1 MIGFLKR
8 FLSAILNG
16 LRGRAGRILLKLAG
30 IFFVIGATGFAI
42 AYFTTDIPDPNE
54 YVNSQA
60 TIIQYADGDEIGRI
74 GAQNR
79 TSLPLARIPLDLRHA
94 VLAAEDKN
102 FYSQGAFNPIA
113 ILRGAINTA
122 LGRGLQGGSTITQQY
137 AKTAFLTADRT
148 IQRKIIE
155 LIIAI
160 KLENQ
165 LSKDQILENY
175 LNTIYF
181 GRAAYG
187 VETASQVYFGRSVDQ
202 LTIPQAAVLAS
213 ILRSPG
219 YYDPDYR
226 EGNKER
232 LEARY
237 KYVLNNMV
245 SEGWLEEADAER
257 FKEKLPGIR
266 PRLSTGQLAGNKG
279 HLIEAV
285 RKELNTIGF
294 PDEQLLIGGLIVR
307 TTLEKNAQLAAEAA
321 VFNQAPKKAPDN
333 LHIGLVSIRPGTGEI
348 VAMYGGKDYLQRQL
362 NDATQGITQA
372 GSTFKPF
379 ALIAAL
385 EQGISLSSLWNGNG
399 PLIFD
404 DFNGRPYEVSNYGNK
419 SFGDVSLLRAS
430 ASSINTVYVP
440 LGIKVGVDKV
450 IEAARRAGIPDS
462 VAMVASP
469 SVVLGVPSPRVIDV
483 ANAYATF
490 AANGVRSKPFL
501 VKEVLG
507 PNKGILY
514 QSRIETEQ
522 VFDESVMADLN
533 YALGEV
539 VRAGTASSA
548 LRGFGRP
555 AAGKTGTSQSN
566 ASAWFSGYTPQLA
579 TSIAFYRDDA
589 TQSLNGIGGL
599 TSVTGGS
606 FPARIWNAYM
616 KVALKGQP
624 KLDFLPP
631 ANIGGA
637 EAFPIPNPV
646 PTIAPVDAANWCST
660 ADLEGVNKDLKEFCT
675 KALKKYLVPTPSNG

>member
-1 MIGFLKR
+1 MEWLRKRGAR
-8 FLSAILNG
+8 FLI
-16 LRGRAGRILLKLAG
+16 RIG
-30 IFFVIGATGFAI
+30 GFFFLIGATAFAI
-42 AYFTTDIPDPNE
+42 AYFTTDVPDPNE

-60 TIIQYADGDEIGRI
+60 TVIQYANGDEVGRI

-79 TSLPLARIPLDLRHA
+79 TIIPLARIPLDLRHA
-94 VLAAEDKN
+94 VLAAEDKS

-137 AKTAFLTADRT
+137 AKTAFLTPDRT

-165 LSKDQILENY
+165 LSKDQIFENY

-181 GRAAYG
+181 GRGAYG
-187 VETASQVYFGRSVDQ
+187 VETGAQVYFGRSADQ
-202 LTIPQAAVLAS
+202 LSVPQAAVLAS

-226 EGNKER
+226 EGNKAR

-237 KYVLNNMV
+237 KYVINNMLG
-245 SEGWLEEADAER
+245 EGWIEKAQAER
-257 FKEKLPGIR
+257 YLKKVPTIR

-285 RKELNTIGF
+285 RKELNSLGF
-294 PDEQLLIGGLIVR
+294 PDEQLMIGGLIVR
-307 TTLEKNAQLAAEAA
+307 TTLEKDAQVAAEAA
-321 VFNQAPKKAPDN
+321 VFSQAPKKAPDN

-348 VAMYGGKDYLQRQL
+348 VAMYGGKDYLKRQL

-385 EQGISLSSLWNGNG
+385 EQGISLSSVWNGDG
-399 PLIFD
+399 PKIFD
-404 DFNGRPYEVSNYGNK
+404 DGIGRPYEVSNYGNK
-419 SFGDVSLLRAS
+419 SFGDLTLLKAT
-430 ASSINTVYVP
+430 ASSINTIYVP
-440 LGIKVGVDKV
+440 LGIKVGADKV
-450 IEAARRAGIPDS
+450 IDAARRAGIPET
-462 VAMVASP
+462 VAMVPSP
-469 SVVLGVPSPRVIDV
+469 SVVLGVASPRVIDV
-483 ANAYATF
+483 ANSFATF
-490 AANGVRSKPFL
+490 AANGVRAKPFM

-507 PNKGILY
+507 ANKGVLY
-514 QSRIETEQ
+514 QARVETEQ
-522 VFDESVMADLN
+522 VFDEAVMADLN

-539 VRAGTASSA
+539 VRAGTASAA
-548 LRGFGRP
+548 LRDFGRP

-599 TSVTGGS
+599 NSVTGGS

-616 KVALKGQP
+616 KGALKGQP
-624 KLDFLPP
+624 ELDFAPP
-631 ANIGGA
+631 SAIGGTTSA
-637 EAFPIPNPV
+637 PIPDPV
-646 PTIAPVDAANWCST
+646 PTISPATAATWCQT
-660 ADLEGVNKDLKEFCT
+660 ANLEGTNKDLKDFCE
-675 KALKKYLVPTPSNG
+675 KALKKYLSR

>member
-1 MIGFLKR
+1 MKWLI
-8 FLSAILNG
+8 
-16 LRGRAGRILLKLAG
+16 RIVA
-30 IFFVIGATGFAI
+30 FFAI
-42 AYFTTDIPDPNE
+42 SGVALFTFAYFNTDIPDPNE

-60 TIIQYADGDEIGRI
+60 TIIQYSSGDEIGRI

-79 TSLPLARIPLDLRHA
+79 TIIPLAKIPLDLRHA
-94 VLAAEDKN
+94 VLAAEDKS

-122 LGRGLQGGSTITQQY
+122 IGRGLQGGSTITQQY

-148 IQRKIIE
+148 IQRKIRE

-165 LSKDQILENY
+165 LSKDEIFENY
-175 LNTIYF
+175 LNSIYF
-181 GRAAYG
+181 GRGAYG
-187 VETASQVYFGRSVDQ
+187 VETGSQVYFGKSVDQ

-219 YYDPDYR
+219 YYDPDFR
-226 EGNKER
+226 EGNRER

-237 KYVLNNMV
+237 KYTLANMV
-245 SEGWLEEADAER
+245 EEGWLSKEDEAK
-257 FKEKLPGIR
+257 FIEKLPEIR
-266 PRLSTGQLAGNKG
+266 PRISTGQLAGNKG
-279 HLIEAV
+279 HIIEAV
-285 RKELNTIGF
+285 RKELNNLGF
-294 PDEQLLIGGLIVR
+294 PDEELMVGGLVVR
-307 TTLEKNAQLAAEAA
+307 TTLEKEAQTAAEAA
-321 VFNQAPKKAPDN
+321 VFRQAPKDAPAD

-348 VAMYGGKDYLQRQL
+348 VAMFGGKDYLERQL
-362 NDATQGITQA
+362 NDATQAITQA

-385 EQGISLSSLWNGNG
+385 EQGISLQTVWNGDG
-399 PLIFD
+399 PKIFD
-404 DFNGRPYEVSNYGNK
+404 DFIGRPYEVSNYGNK
-419 SFGDVSLLRAS
+419 SFGDVTLLAAS

-450 IEAARRAGIPDS
+450 IDAARRAGIPDS
-462 VAMVASP
+462 VVMFPSP
-469 SVVLGVPSPRVIDV
+469 SVVLGVSSPRVIDV
-483 ANAYATF
+483 ANSFATF
-490 AANGVRSKPFL
+490 AANGVRAKPIL
-501 VKEVLG
+501 IKEVLG
-507 PNKGILY
+507 SNKGLLY

-522 VFDESVMADLN
+522 VFDEAVMADLN

-555 AAGKTGTSQSN
+555 AAGKTGTSQQN
-566 ASAWFSGYTPQLA
+566 ASAWFTGYTPQLA
-579 TSIAFYRDDA
+579 TSIAFFRDDA

-616 KVALKGQP
+616 KVALRGEP
-624 KLDFLPP
+624 KLDFAAPS
-631 ANIGGA
+631 NIGGT
-637 EAFPIPNPV
+637 EQLPIPNPI
-646 PTIAPVDAANWCST
+646 PTIAPLDAAKWCLT
-660 ADLEGVNKDLKEFCT
+660 ADLEGAMKDLKEFCK
-675 KALKKYLVPTPSNG
+675 KALKKYPEAALP

>member
-1 MIGFLKR
+1 M
-8 FLSAILNG
+8 NW
-16 LRGRAGRILLKLAG
+16 LRGRAAKILVKLAALFAILG
-30 IFFVIGATGFAI
+30 GTAFAI
-42 AYFTTDIPDPNE
+42 AYFTTDIPDPND

-60 TIIQYADGDEIGRI
+60 TIIQYSNGDEIGRI

-79 TSLPLARIPLDLRHA
+79 TIIPLAKIPLELRQA

-148 IQRKIIE
+148 VQRKIRE

-165 LSKDQILENY
+165 LTKDEIFEDY

-181 GRAAYG
+181 GRGAYG
-187 VETASQVYFGRSVDQ
+187 VETGAKVYFGKSVDQ
-202 LTIPQAAVLAS
+202 LNVAQAAVLAS

-219 YYDPDYR
+219 FYDPDFR

-232 LEARY
+232 LENRY
-237 KYVLNNMV
+237 KYTLNNMV
-245 SEGWLEEADAER
+245 DEGWLEEKEADR
-257 FKEKLPGIR
+257 LMEKVPAIR

-279 HLIEAV
+279 HLVEAV
-285 RKELNTIGF
+285 RKELNNLGF
-294 PDEQLLIGGLIVR
+294 PDEQLMIGGLVVR
-307 TTLEKNAQLAAEAA
+307 TTLEKDAQVAAEAA
-321 VFNQAPKKAPDN
+321 VFQQAPKDAPAD

-348 VAMYGGKDYLQRQL
+348 VAMYGGRDYLERQL
-362 NDATQGITQA
+362 NDATQAITQA

-385 EQGISLSSLWNGNG
+385 EQGISLQTVWNGKS

-404 DFNGRPYEVSNYGNK
+404 DFICRPYEVSNYGNK
-419 SFGDVSLLRAS
+419 SFGDVSLLDAS
-430 ASSINTVYVP
+430 ADSVNTVYVP
-440 LGIKVGVDKV
+440 LGIKAGVERV
-450 IEAARRAGIPDS
+450 IEAARKAGIPES
-462 VAMVASP
+462 VVMFPSP
-469 SVVLGVPSPRVIDV
+469 SVVLGVSSPRVIDV
-483 ANAYATF
+483 ANSFATF
-490 AANGVRSKPFL
+490 AANGVRAKPIL
-501 VKEVLG
+501 IKEVLG
-507 PNKGILY
+507 PNKGVLY
-514 QSRIETEQ
+514 QSRVETEQ
-522 VFDESVMADLN
+522 VFDEAVMADLN

-539 VRAGTASSA
+539 VRSGTAASA
-548 LRGFGRP
+548 LRNFGRP
-555 AAGKTGTSQSN
+555 AAGKTGTSQQN
-566 ASAWFSGYTPQLA
+566 ASAWFTGYTPQLA
-579 TSIAFYRDDA
+579 TSIAFFRDDA

-624 KLDFLPP
+624 KLDFP
-631 ANIGGA
+631 APSNIGGT
-637 EAFPIPNPV
+637 ERVPIPDPI
-646 PTIAPVDAANWCST
+646 PTIAPIDAAKWCST
-660 ADLEGVNKDLKEFCT
+660 ADLEGAMKDLKEFCE
-675 KALKKYLVPTPSNG
+675 KALKKYVFATPDPTPAP

>member
-1 MIGFLKR
+1 MERLKEW
-8 FLSAILNG
+8 LKT
-16 LRGRAGRILLKLAG
+16 RGARVLLKLAG
-30 IFFVIGATGFAI
+30 IFFVIGSTVFAI

-60 TIIQYADGDEIGRI
+60 TIIQYANGDEVGRI

-79 TSLPLARIPLDLRHA
+79 TSLPLARIPVDLRHA
-94 VLAAEDKN
+94 VLAAEDKS

-165 LSKDQILENY
+165 LTKDQILENY

-181 GRAAYG
+181 GRGAYG
-187 VETASQVYFGRSVDQ
+187 VETASQVYFGRGVDK
-202 LTIPQAAVLAS
+202 LSIPQAAVLAS

-219 YYDPDYR
+219 YYDPEFR
-226 EGNKER
+226 EGNQQR

-257 FKEKLPGIR
+257 FKDKLPTIR

-285 RKELNTIGF
+285 RKELNALGF
-294 PDEQLLIGGLIVR
+294 TEDQLMVGGLIVR
-307 TTLEKNAQLAAEAA
+307 TTLEKDAQLAAEAA

-348 VAMYGGKDYLQRQL
+348 VAMYGGKDYLARQL

-385 EQGISLSSLWNGNG
+385 EQGISLSSVWNGNG

-419 SFGDVSLLRAS
+419 SFGDVSLLQAS

-450 IEAARRAGIPDS
+450 IEVARRAGIPDS

-483 ANAYATF
+483 ANSYATF
-490 AANGVRSKPFL
+490 AANGVRAKPFM

-507 PNKGILY
+507 SNKGILY
-514 QSRIETEQ
+514 QARVETEQ

-624 KLDFLPP
+624 KLNFAQPTF
-631 ANIGGA
+631 IGGT
-637 EAFPIPNPV
+637 EPFPIPNPV
-646 PTIAPVDAANWCST
+646 PTIAPRDAAAWCAT

-675 KALKKYLVPTPSNG
+675 KSLRKYVTP

>member
-1 MIGFLKR
+1 MDW
-8 FLSAILNG
+8 
-16 LRGRAGRILLKLAG
+16 LRGRGSRFFIRIG
-30 IFFVIGATGFAI
+30 GFFFLIGATAFAI
-42 AYFTTDIPDPNE
+42 AYFTTDVPDPNE

-60 TIIQYADGDEIGRI
+60 TVIQYANGDEVGRI

-79 TSLPLARIPLDLRHA
+79 TIIPLARIPLDLRHA
-94 VLAAEDKN
+94 VLAAEDKG
-102 FYSQGAFNPIA
+102 FYSQGAFNPLA
-113 ILRGAINTA
+113 IIRGAINTA

-137 AKTAFLTADRT
+137 AKTAFLTPDRT

-165 LSKDQILENY
+165 LSKDQIFENY

-181 GRAAYG
+181 GRGAYG
-187 VETASQVYFGRSVDQ
+187 VETGAQVYFGRSADQ

-226 EGNKER
+226 EGNKAR

-237 KYVLNNMV
+237 KYVINNMLG
-245 SEGWLEEADAER
+245 EGWIEKAQAE
-257 FKEKLPGIR
+257 KYLKKLPTIR

-285 RKELNTIGF
+285 RKELNSLGF
-294 PDEQLLIGGLIVR
+294 ADEQLMIGGLVVR
-307 TTLEKNAQLAAEAA
+307 TTLEKDAQVAAEAA

-385 EQGISLSSLWNGNG
+385 EQGISLASVWNGDG
-399 PLIFD
+399 PKIFD
-404 DFNGRPYEVSNYGNK
+404 DGIGRPYEVSNYGDK
-419 SFGDVSLLRAS
+419 SFGDLTLLKAT
-430 ASSINTVYVP
+430 ASSINTIYVP
-440 LGIKVGVDKV
+440 LGIKVGADKV
-450 IEAARRAGIPDS
+450 IDAARRAGIPDT
-462 VAMVASP
+462 VAMVPSP
-469 SVVLGVPSPRVIDV
+469 SVVLGVASPRVIDV
-483 ANAYATF
+483 ANSFATF
-490 AANGVRSKPFL
+490 AANGVRAKPFM

-507 PNKGILY
+507 PNKGVLY
-514 QSRIETEQ
+514 QARVETEQ
-522 VFDESVMADLN
+522 VFDENVMADLN

-548 LRGFGRP
+548 LRDFGRP

-599 TSVTGGS
+599 NSVTGGS

-616 KVALKGQP
+616 KAALKGQP
-624 KLDFLPP
+624 ELDFAPP
-631 ANIGGA
+631 SHIGGTDP
-637 EAFPIPNPV
+637 FKIPDPV
-646 PTIAPVDAANWCST
+646 PTISPSAAATWCQS
-660 ADLEGVNKDLKEFCT
+660 ADLEGTNKDLRDFCE
-675 KALKKYLVPTPSNG
+675 KALKKYLSR

>member
-1 MIGFLKR
+1 MEWLKKSWVKLGIRISGFL
-8 FLSAILNG
+8 FL
-16 LRGRAGRILLKLAG
+16 
-30 IFFVIGATGFAI
+30 IGATAFTI

-54 YVNSQA
+54 YVNSQS
-60 TIIQYADGDEIGRI
+60 TIIQFSDGDEVGRI

-79 TSLPLARIPLDLRHA
+79 TIIPLAGVPQDLRRA

-102 FYSQGAFNPIA
+102 FYSQGAFNPLA

-137 AKTAFLTADRT
+137 AKTAFLTPDRT

-155 LIIAI
+155 LIVAI

-165 LSKDQILENY
+165 LSKDQIFENY

-181 GRAAYG
+181 GRGAYG
-187 VETASQVYFGRSVDQ
+187 VETGAKVYFGKSANQ
-202 LTIPQAAVLAS
+202 LTIPQAAVLAA

-219 YYDPDYR
+219 YYDPEYR

-245 SEGWLEEADAER
+245 GEDWLEREVADKYLKKVPE
-257 FKEKLPGIR
+257 IR

-285 RKELNTIGF
+285 KKELNSLGF
-294 PDEQLLIGGLIVR
+294 TEEQLMIGGLIVR
-307 TTLEKNAQLAAEAA
+307 TTLEKGPQTAAETA
-321 VFNQAPKKAPDN
+321 VFKQSPENAPDD

-348 VAMYGGKDYLQRQL
+348 VAMFGGKDYLERQL

-385 EQGISLSSLWNGNG
+385 EQGISLASLWNGDG
-399 PLIFD
+399 PKIFD
-404 DFNGRPYEVSNYGNK
+404 DFLGRPYEVSNYGNK
-419 SFGDVSLLRAS
+419 SFGDVSLLNAN
-430 ASSINTVYVP
+430 AVSINTIYVP

-450 IEAARRAGIPDS
+450 IDAARRAGIPES
-462 VAMVASP
+462 VAMVPSP
-469 SVVLGVPSPRVIDV
+469 SVVLGVASPRVIDV
-483 ANAYATF
+483 ANSFATF
-490 AANGVRSKPFL
+490 AANGIKSKPFL

-514 QSRIETEQ
+514 QARIEIEQ
-522 VFDESVMADLN
+522 VFEESVMADLN

-566 ASAWFSGYTPQLA
+566 ASAWFTGYTPQLA
-579 TSIAFYRDDA
+579 TSIAFFRDDA
-589 TQSLNGIGGL
+589 TESLNGIGGL
-599 TSVTGGS
+599 NSVTGGS

-616 KVALKGQP
+616 KAALKGQP
-624 KLDFLPP
+624 KLDFQAPTF
-631 ANIGGA
+631 IGGV
-637 EAFPIPNPV
+637 ESFPIPDPV
-646 PTIAPVDAANWCST
+646 ATIAPSDAAAWCST
-660 ADLEGVNKDLKEFCT
+660 ADLEGTMKDLREFCE
-675 KALKKYLVPTPSNG
+675 KALKKYLITTPKDNP

>member
-1 MIGFLKR
+1 MEWLKKSWVNLGIRISGFL
-8 FLSAILNG
+8 FL
-16 LRGRAGRILLKLAG
+16 
-30 IFFVIGATGFAI
+30 IGATAFTI

-60 TIIQYADGDEIGRI
+60 TIIQFSDGDEVGRI

-79 TSLPLARIPLDLRHA
+79 TIIPLAGVPQDLRRA
-94 VLAAEDKN
+94 VLAAEDKG
-102 FYSQGAFNPIA
+102 FYSQGAFNPLA

-137 AKTAFLTADRT
+137 AKTAFLTPDRT

-155 LIIAI
+155 LIVAI

-165 LSKDQILENY
+165 LSKDQIFENY

-181 GRAAYG
+181 GRGAYG
-187 VETASQVYFGRSVDQ
+187 VETGAKVYFGKSANQ
-202 LTIPQAAVLAS
+202 LTIPQAAVLAA

-219 YYDPDYR
+219 YYDPEYR

-237 KYVLNNMV
+237 KYVINNMA
-245 SEGWLEEADAER
+245 SEGWLERELADKYLKKVPE
-257 FKEKLPGIR
+257 IR

-285 RKELNTIGF
+285 KKELNSLGF
-294 PDEQLLIGGLIVR
+294 TEEELMVGGLIVR
-307 TTLEKNAQLAAEAA
+307 TTLEKDPQTAAETA
-321 VFNQAPKKAPDN
+321 VFKQSPANAPDD
-333 LHIGLVSIRPGTGEI
+333 LRIGLVSIRPGTGEI
-348 VAMYGGKDYLQRQL
+348 VAMYGGKDYLERQL

-379 ALIAAL
+379 ALVAAL
-385 EQGISLSSLWNGNG
+385 EQGISLASIWNGDG
-399 PLIFD
+399 PKIFD
-404 DFNGRPYEVSNYGNK
+404 DFLGRPYEVSNYGNK
-419 SFGDVSLLRAS
+419 SFGDVSLLNAS
-430 ASSINTVYVP
+430 AVSINTIYVP
-440 LGIKVGVDKV
+440 LGIKIGVDKV
-450 IEAARRAGIPDS
+450 IDAARRAGIPEN
-462 VAMVASP
+462 VAMVPSP
-469 SVVLGVPSPRVIDV
+469 SVVLGVASPRVIDV
-483 ANAYATF
+483 ANSFATF
-490 AANGVRSKPFL
+490 AANGIKAKPFL

-514 QSRIETEQ
+514 QARIETEQ

-566 ASAWFSGYTPQLA
+566 ASAWFTGYTPQLA
-579 TSIAFYRDDA
+579 TSVAFFRDDA
-589 TQSLNGIGGL
+589 TESLNGIGGL
-599 TSVTGGS
+599 NSVTGGS

-616 KVALKGQP
+616 KAALKGQP
-624 KLDFLPP
+624 KLDFP
-631 ANIGGA
+631 APTFIGGV
-637 EAFPIPNPV
+637 EPFPIPDPV
-646 PTIAPVDAANWCST
+646 ATIAPSDAAAWCST
-660 ADLEGVNKDLKEFCT
+660 ADLEGAMKDLKEFCT
-675 KALKKYLVPTPSNG
+675 KALKKYLIVTPKD

>member
-1 MIGFLKR
+1 MNWLRKRGAR
-8 FLSAILNG
+8 FLIRVG
-16 LRGRAGRILLKLAG
+16 G
-30 IFFVIGATGFAI
+30 FFFLIGATAFAI
-42 AYFTTDIPDPNE
+42 AYFTTGVPDPNE

-60 TIIQYADGDEIGRI
+60 TVIQYANGDEVGRI

-79 TSLPLARIPLDLRHA
+79 TIIPLARIPLDLRHA
-94 VLAAEDKN
+94 VLAAEDKS

-137 AKTAFLTADRT
+137 AKTAFLTPDRT

-165 LSKDQILENY
+165 LSKDQIFENY

-181 GRAAYG
+181 GRGAYG
-187 VETASQVYFGRSVDQ
+187 VETGAQVYFGRGADQ
-202 LTIPQAAVLAS
+202 LTVPQAAVLAA

-232 LEARY
+232 LDARY
-237 KYVLNNMV
+237 KYVINNMLD
-245 SEGWLEEADAER
+245 EGWVTKEEAER
-257 FKEKLPGIR
+257 YLKKIPAIR

-285 RKELNTIGF
+285 RKELNALGF
-294 PDEQLLIGGLIVR
+294 PDEQLMIGGLIVR
-307 TTLEKNAQLAAEAA
+307 TTLEKDAQVAAEAA

-385 EQGISLSSLWNGNG
+385 EQGISLATIWNGDG
-399 PLIFD
+399 PKIYD
-404 DFNGRPYEVSNYGNK
+404 DGIGRPYEVSNYGDK
-419 SFGDVSLLRAS
+419 SFGEVSLLKAS
-430 ASSINTVYVP
+430 ALSVNTIYVP
-440 LGIKVGVDKV
+440 LGMKVGPDKV
-450 IEAARRAGIPDS
+450 IEAARRAGIPES
-462 VAMVASP
+462 VAMVPSP
-469 SVVLGVPSPRVIDV
+469 SVVLGVASPRVIDV
-483 ANAYATF
+483 ANSFATF
-490 AANGVRSKPFL
+490 AANGVRAKPFM

-507 PNKGILY
+507 ANKGVLY
-514 QSRIETEQ
+514 QARVETEQ
-522 VFDESVMADLN
+522 VFDEAVMADLN

-548 LRGFGRP
+548 LRNFGRP

-624 KLDFLPP
+624 KLEFTPP
-631 ANIGGA
+631 SAIGGTTPA
-637 EAFPIPNPV
+637 PIPDPV
-646 PTIAPVDAANWCST
+646 PTIAPSAAATWCQT
-660 ADLEGVNKDLKEFCT
+660 ANLEGTNKDLKDFCE
-675 KALKKYLVPTPSNG
+675 KALSKYLSR

>member
-1 MIGFLKR
+1 MDW
-8 FLSAILNG
+8 
-16 LRGRAGRILLKLAG
+16 LRGRGSRFFIRIG
-30 IFFVIGATGFAI
+30 GFFFLIGATAFAI
-42 AYFTTDIPDPNE
+42 AYFTTDVPDPNE

-60 TIIQYADGDEIGRI
+60 TVIQYANGDEVGRI

-79 TSLPLARIPLDLRHA
+79 TVIPLARIPLDLRHA
-94 VLAAEDKN
+94 VLAAEDKG
-102 FYSQGAFNPIA
+102 FYSQGAFNPLA
-113 ILRGAINTA
+113 IIRGAINTA

-137 AKTAFLTADRT
+137 AKTAFLTPDRT

-165 LSKDQILENY
+165 LSKDQIFENY

-181 GRAAYG
+181 GRGAYG
-187 VETASQVYFGRSVDQ
+187 VETGAQVYFGRSADQ

-226 EGNKER
+226 DGNKAR

-237 KYVLNNMV
+237 KYVINNMLG
-245 SEGWLEEADAER
+245 EGWIEKAQAE
-257 FKEKLPGIR
+257 KYLKKLPTIR

-285 RKELNTIGF
+285 RKELNALGF
-294 PDEQLLIGGLIVR
+294 ADEQLMIGGLVVR
-307 TTLEKNAQLAAEAA
+307 TTLEKDAQVAAEAA

-385 EQGISLSSLWNGNG
+385 EQGISLASVWNGDG
-399 PLIFD
+399 PKIFD
-404 DFNGRPYEVSNYGNK
+404 DGIGRPYEVSNYGDK
-419 SFGDVSLLRAS
+419 SFGDLTLLKAT
-430 ASSINTVYVP
+430 ASSINTIYVP
-440 LGIKVGVDKV
+440 LGIKVGADKV
-450 IEAARRAGIPDS
+450 IDAARRAGIPDT
-462 VAMVASP
+462 VAMVPSP
-469 SVVLGVPSPRVIDV
+469 SVVLGVASPRVIDV
-483 ANAYATF
+483 ANSFATF
-490 AANGVRSKPFL
+490 AANGVRAKPFM

-507 PNKGILY
+507 PNKGVLY
-514 QSRIETEQ
+514 QARVETEQ
-522 VFDESVMADLN
+522 VFDENVMADLN

-548 LRGFGRP
+548 LRDFGRP

-599 TSVTGGS
+599 NSVTGGS

-616 KVALKGQP
+616 KAALKGQP
-624 KLDFLPP
+624 ELDFAPP
-631 ANIGGA
+631 SHIGGTDP
-637 EAFPIPNPV
+637 FKIPDPV
-646 PTIAPVDAANWCST
+646 PTISPSAAATWCQS
-660 ADLEGVNKDLKEFCT
+660 ADLEGTNKDLRDFCE
-675 KALKKYLVPTPSNG
+675 KALKKYLSR

>member
-1 MIGFLKR
+1 MEWLRKRGARFFIRIGGFFFL
-8 FLSAILNG
+8 
-16 LRGRAGRILLKLAG
+16 
-30 IFFVIGATGFAI
+30 IGATAFAI
-42 AYFTTDIPDPNE
+42 AYFTTDVPDPKE

-60 TIIQYADGDEIGRI
+60 TVIQYANGDEVGRI

-79 TSLPLARIPLDLRHA
+79 TIIPLARIPLDLRHA
-94 VLAAEDKN
+94 VLAAEDKG

-137 AKTAFLTADRT
+137 AKTAFLTPDRT

-165 LSKDQILENY
+165 LSKDQIFENY

-181 GRAAYG
+181 GRGAYG
-187 VETASQVYFGRSVDQ
+187 VETGAQVYFGRSADQ

-237 KYVLNNMV
+237 KYVINNMLD
-245 SEGWLEEADAER
+245 EGWIEKDKAER
-257 FKEKLPGIR
+257 YLKKVPTIR

-285 RKELNTIGF
+285 RKELNSLGF
-294 PDEQLLIGGLIVR
+294 PDEQLMIGGLIVR
-307 TTLEKNAQLAAEAA
+307 TTLEKDAQVAAEAA

-333 LHIGLVSIRPGTGEI
+333 LRIGLVSIRPGTGEI
-348 VAMYGGKDYLQRQL
+348 VAMYGGKDYLKRQL

-385 EQGISLSSLWNGNG
+385 EQGISLSTIWNGDG
-399 PLIFD
+399 PKIFD
-404 DFNGRPYEVSNYGNK
+404 DGIGRPYEVSNYGDK
-419 SFGDVSLLRAS
+419 SFGDVSLLKAS
-430 ASSINTVYVP
+430 ALSINTIYVP
-440 LGIKVGVDKV
+440 LGMKVGPDKV
-450 IEAARRAGIPDS
+450 IDAARRAGIPEK
-462 VAMVASP
+462 VAMVPSP
-469 SVVLGVPSPRVIDV
+469 SVVLGVASPRVIDV
-483 ANAYATF
+483 ANSFATF
-490 AANGVRSKPFL
+490 AANGVRAKPFM

-507 PNKGILY
+507 ANKGVLY
-514 QSRIETEQ
+514 QARVETEQ
-522 VFDESVMADLN
+522 VFDEAVMADLN
-533 YALGEV
+533 HALGEV

-548 LRGFGRP
+548 LRDFGRP

-616 KVALKGQP
+616 KGALKGQP
-624 KLDFLPP
+624 ELDFAPP
-631 ANIGGA
+631 SNIGGTTSA
-637 EAFPIPNPV
+637 PIPDPV
-646 PTIAPVDAANWCST
+646 PTISPAAAATWCQT
-660 ADLEGVNKDLKEFCT
+660 ANLEGTNKDLKDFCE
-675 KALKKYLVPTPSNG
+675 KALKKYLSR

>member
-1 MIGFLKR
+1 M
-8 FLSAILNG
+8 NW
-16 LRGRAGRILLKLAG
+16 LRGRAGKILIKAAA
-30 IFFVIGATGFAI
+30 FFAIAGATAFGI
-42 AYFTTDIPDPNE
+42 AYFTTDIPDPND

-60 TIIQYADGDEIGRI
+60 TIIQYSNGDEVGRI

-79 TSLPLARIPLDLRHA
+79 TIIPLAKIPLDLRHA

-148 IQRKIIE
+148 IQRKLRE

-165 LSKDQILENY
+165 LSKDEIFEDY

-181 GRAAYG
+181 GRGAYG
-187 VETASQVYFGRSVDQ
+187 VETGAKVYFGKSVDQ
-202 LTIPQAAVLAS
+202 ISVAQAAVLAS

-232 LEARY
+232 LENRY
-237 KYVLNNMV
+237 RYTLNNMV
-245 SEGWLEEADAER
+245 DEGWLDRDEADR
-257 FKEKLPGIR
+257 LSKKLPTIR

-285 RKELNTIGF
+285 RKELNGLGF
-294 PDEQLLIGGLIVR
+294 PDEELMVGGLIVR
-307 TTLEKNAQLAAEAA
+307 TTLEKDAQEAAERA
-321 VFNQAPKKAPDN
+321 VFSQAPKDAPAD

-348 VAMYGGKDYLQRQL
+348 VAMYGGRDYLERQL
-362 NDATQGITQA
+362 NDATQAITQA

-385 EQGISLSSLWNGNG
+385 EQGISLQSVWNGKS

-404 DFNGRPYEVSNYGNK
+404 DFIGRPYEVSNYGNK
-419 SFGDVSLLRAS
+419 SFGNVTLLNAS
-430 ASSINTVYVP
+430 ADSINTVYVP
-440 LGIKVGVDKV
+440 LGIKVGVDKA
-450 IEAARRAGIPDS
+450 IDAARRAGIPES
-462 VAMVASP
+462 VAMFPSP

-490 AANGVRSKPFL
+490 AANGVRAKPL
-501 VKEVLG
+501 LIKEVLG
-507 PNKGILY
+507 SNKGVLY
-514 QSRIETEQ
+514 QSRVETEE
-522 VFDESVMADLN
+522 VFDANVMADLN
-533 YALGEV
+533 YALQEV
-539 VRAGTASSA
+539 VRSGTAYSA

-555 AAGKTGTSQSN
+555 AAGKTGTSQQN
-566 ASAWFSGYTPQLA
+566 ASAWFTGYTPQLA
-579 TSIAFYRDDA
+579 TSIAFFRDDA

-616 KVALKGQP
+616 KAALKGEP
-624 KLDFLPP
+624 KLNFPEP
-631 ANIGGA
+631 ANIGGT
-637 EAFPIPNPV
+637 ESLPIPDPV
-646 PTIAPVDAANWCST
+646 PTISPSDAARWCST
-660 ADLEGVNKDLKEFCT
+660 ADLDGAMKDLKEFCT
-675 KALKKYLVPTPSNG
+675 KALKKYKIVDPEPTPSP

>member
-1 MIGFLKR
+1 MEWLKTKGVR
-8 FLSAILNG
+8 L
-16 LRGRAGRILLKLAG
+16 LLKVG
-30 IFFVIGATGFAI
+30 GFFFLIGATAFTI

-60 TIIQYADGDEIGRI
+60 TIIQYADGDEVGRI

-202 LTIPQAAVLAS
+202 LSIPQAAVLAS

-232 LEARY
+232 LESRY

-245 SEGWLEEADAER
+245 SEGWLEKSDAEK
-257 FKEKLPGIR
+257 FKKKLPSIR

-285 RKELNTIGF
+285 RKELNALGF
-294 PDEQLLIGGLIVR
+294 ADEQLMIGGLIVR
-307 TTLEKNAQLAAEAA
+307 TTLEKDAQLAAEAA

-348 VAMYGGKDYLQRQL
+348 VAMYGGKDYLERQL

-385 EQGISLSSLWNGNG
+385 EQGISLASVWNGNG

-419 SFGDVSLLRAS
+419 SFGDVSLLQAS

-450 IEAARRAGIPDS
+450 IEVARRAGIPES
-462 VAMVASP
+462 VAMVPSP

-483 ANAYATF
+483 ANSYATF
-490 AANGVRSKPFL
+490 AANGVRSKPFM

-522 VFDESVMADLN
+522 VFDESVMADLS

-631 ANIGGA
+631 SHIGGT

-646 PTIAPVDAANWCST
+646 PTIAPATAATWCAT
-660 ADLEGVNKDLKEFCT
+660 ADLTGVNKDLSEFCT
-675 KALKKYLVPTPSNG
+675 KALKKYLVPTP

>member
-1 MIGFLKR
+1 MEWLKGK
-8 FLSAILNG
+8 A
-16 LRGRAGRILLKLAG
+16 ARILLKLAG
-30 IFFVIGATGFAI
+30 VFFVIGATAFTI
-42 AYFTTDIPDPNE
+42 AYFTTEIPDPNE

-79 TSLPLARIPLDLRHA
+79 TSLPLARIPLDLRRA

-148 IQRKIIE
+148 IQRKIVE

-165 LSKDQILENY
+165 LSKDQIFESY

-187 VETASQVYFGRSVDQ
+187 VETASQVYFGKSAEK
-202 LTIPQAAVLAS
+202 LSIPQAAVLAS

-219 YYDPDYR
+219 YYDPNYR

-237 KYVLNNMV
+237 KYVLNNMAE
-245 SEGWLEEADAER
+245 EGWISKADAE
-257 FKEKLPGIR
+257 KYKAKVPTIR

-285 RKELNTIGF
+285 RKELNAVGF

-307 TTLEKNAQLAAEAA
+307 TTLEKTAQLAAEAA
-321 VFNQAPKKAPDN
+321 VFSQAPKKAPDN

-348 VAMYGGKDYLQRQL
+348 VALYGGRDYLARQL

-385 EQGISLSSLWNGNG
+385 EQGISLASVWNGNS

-404 DFNGRPYEVSNYGNK
+404 DFIGRPYEVSNYGNK
-419 SFGDVSLLRAS
+419 SFGEVSLLRAS
-430 ASSINTVYVP
+430 ATSINTIYVP

-450 IEAARRAGIPDS
+450 IEAARRAGIPQEI
-462 VAMVASP
+462 AMFPSP

-483 ANAYATF
+483 ANSYATF
-490 AANGVRSKPFL
+490 AANGVRSKPFF

-507 PNKGILY
+507 PNKGLLY
-514 QSRIETEQ
+514 QARIETEQ
-522 VFDESVMADLN
+522 VFDEDVMADLN

-566 ASAWFSGYTPQLA
+566 ASAWFTGYTPQLA

-624 KLDFLPP
+624 KLKFPEP
-631 ANIGGA
+631 AYIGGP
-637 EAFPIPNPV
+637 ENFPIPNPV
-646 PTIAPVDAANWCST
+646 PTISPAEAARWCST
-660 ADLEGVNKDLKEFCT
+660 ADLAGTNKDLKDFCT
-675 KALKKYLVPTPSNG
+675 KALKKYVFATP

>member
-1 MIGFLKR
+1 MNWLRSRAAKILIKLAALF
-8 FLSAILNG
+8 AILG
-16 LRGRAGRILLKLAG
+16 GTA
-30 IFFVIGATGFAI
+30 FAI

-60 TIIQYADGDEIGRI
+60 TIIQYSNGDEVGRI

-79 TSLPLARIPLDLRHA
+79 TIIPLAKIPLELRQA

-148 IQRKIIE
+148 VQRKIRE

-165 LSKDQILENY
+165 LTKDEIFEDY

-181 GRAAYG
+181 GRGAYG
-187 VETASQVYFGRSVDQ
+187 VETGAKVYFGKSVDQ
-202 LTIPQAAVLAS
+202 LNVAQAAVLAS

-219 YYDPDYR
+219 FYDPDFR

-232 LEARY
+232 LENRY
-237 KYVLNNMV
+237 KYTLNNMV
-245 SEGWLEEADAER
+245 DEGWLDKEEAER
-257 FKEKLPGIR
+257 LIEKVPAIR

-279 HLIEAV
+279 HLVEAV
-285 RKELNTIGF
+285 RKELNNLGF
-294 PDEQLLIGGLIVR
+294 PDEQLMIGGLVVR
-307 TTLEKNAQLAAEAA
+307 TTLEKDAQTAAEAA
-321 VFNQAPKKAPDN
+321 VFQQAPKDAPAD

-348 VAMYGGKDYLQRQL
+348 VAMYGGRDYLERQL
-362 NDATQGITQA
+362 NDATQAITQA

-385 EQGISLSSLWNGNG
+385 EQGISLQTVWNGNG

-404 DFNGRPYEVSNYGNK
+404 DFIGRPYEVSNYGNK
-419 SFGDVSLLRAS
+419 SFGDVSLLDAS
-430 ASSINTVYVP
+430 ADSINTVYVP
-440 LGIKVGVDKV
+440 LGIKAGVERV
-450 IEAARRAGIPDS
+450 IEAARKAGIPES
-462 VAMVASP
+462 VVMFPSP
-469 SVVLGVPSPRVIDV
+469 SVVLGVSSPRVIDV
-483 ANAYATF
+483 ANSFATF
-490 AANGVRSKPFL
+490 AANGVRAKPL
-501 VKEVLG
+501 LIKEVLG
-507 PNKGILY
+507 PNKGVLY
-514 QSRIETEQ
+514 QSRVETEQ
-522 VFDESVMADLN
+522 VFDEAVMADLN
-533 YALGEV
+533 YALSEV
-539 VRAGTASSA
+539 VRSGTAASA
-548 LRGFGRP
+548 LRNFGRP
-555 AAGKTGTSQSN
+555 AAGKTGTSQQN
-566 ASAWFSGYTPQLA
+566 ASAWFTGYTPQLA
-579 TSIAFYRDDA
+579 TSIAFFRDDA

-624 KLDFLPP
+624 KLDFP
-631 ANIGGA
+631 APSNIGGT
-637 EAFPIPNPV
+637 ERVPIPNPV
-646 PTIAPVDAANWCST
+646 PTIAPVDAAKWCST
-660 ADLEGVNKDLKEFCT
+660 ADLEGAMKDLKEFCT
-675 KALKKYLVPTPSNG
+675 KALKKYVFATPDPTPAP

>member
-1 MIGFLKR
+1 MDW
-8 FLSAILNG
+8 
-16 LRGRAGRILLKLAG
+16 LRGRGSRFFIRIG
-30 IFFVIGATGFAI
+30 GFFFLVGATAFAI
-42 AYFTTDIPDPNE
+42 AYFTTDVPDPNE

-60 TIIQYADGDEIGRI
+60 TVIQYANGDEVGRI

-79 TSLPLARIPLDLRHA
+79 TIIPLARIPLDLRHA
-94 VLAAEDKN
+94 VLAAEDKG
-102 FYSQGAFNPIA
+102 FYSQGAFNPLA
-113 ILRGAINTA
+113 IIRGAINTA

-137 AKTAFLTADRT
+137 AKTAFLTPDRT

-165 LSKDQILENY
+165 LSKDQIFENY

-181 GRAAYG
+181 GRGAYG
-187 VETASQVYFGRSVDQ
+187 VETGAQVYFGRSADQ

-226 EGNKER
+226 EGNKAR

-237 KYVLNNMV
+237 KYVINNMLG
-245 SEGWLEEADAER
+245 EGWIEKAQAE
-257 FKEKLPGIR
+257 KYLKKLPTIR

-285 RKELNTIGF
+285 RKELNALGF
-294 PDEQLLIGGLIVR
+294 ADEQLMIGGLVVR
-307 TTLEKNAQLAAEAA
+307 TTLEKDAQVAAEAA

-385 EQGISLSSLWNGNG
+385 EQGISLASVWNGDG
-399 PLIFD
+399 PKIFD
-404 DFNGRPYEVSNYGNK
+404 DGIGRPYEVSNYGDK
-419 SFGDVSLLRAS
+419 SFGDLTLLKAT
-430 ASSINTVYVP
+430 ASSINTIYVP
-440 LGIKVGVDKV
+440 LGIKVGADKV
-450 IEAARRAGIPDS
+450 IDAARRAGIPDT
-462 VAMVASP
+462 VAMVPSP
-469 SVVLGVPSPRVIDV
+469 SVVLGVASPRVIDV
-483 ANAYATF
+483 ANSFATF
-490 AANGVRSKPFL
+490 AANGVRAKPFM

-507 PNKGILY
+507 PNKGVLY
-514 QSRIETEQ
+514 QARVETEQ
-522 VFDESVMADLN
+522 VFDENVMADLN

-548 LRGFGRP
+548 LRDFGRP

-599 TSVTGGS
+599 NSVTGGS

-616 KVALKGQP
+616 KAALKGQP
-624 KLDFLPP
+624 ELDFAPP
-631 ANIGGA
+631 SHIGGTDP
-637 EAFPIPNPV
+637 FKIPDPV
-646 PTIAPVDAANWCST
+646 PTISPSAAATWCQS
-660 ADLEGVNKDLKEFCT
+660 ADLEGTNKDLRDFCE
-675 KALKKYLVPTPSNG
+675 KALKKYLSR

>member
-1 MIGFLKR
+1 MKWLI
-8 FLSAILNG
+8 
-16 LRGRAGRILLKLAG
+16 RIVL
-30 IFFVIGATGFAI
+30 FFAI
-42 AYFTTDIPDPNE
+42 SGAALFTFAYFNTDIPDPNE

-79 TSLPLARIPLDLRHA
+79 TIIPLAKIPLDLRHA
-94 VLAAEDKN
+94 VLAAEDKG

-148 IQRKIIE
+148 IQRKIRE

-165 LSKDQILENY
+165 LSKDEIFENY
-175 LNTIYF
+175 LNSIYF
-181 GRAAYG
+181 GRGAYG
-187 VETASQVYFGRSVDQ
+187 VETGSQVYFGKSVDQ

-219 YYDPDYR
+219 YYDPDFR
-226 EGNKER
+226 EGNRER

-237 KYVLNNMV
+237 KYTLANMV
-245 SEGWLEEADAER
+245 DEGWLTKEDETK
-257 FKEKLPGIR
+257 FTEKLPDIR
-266 PRLSTGQLAGNKG
+266 PRISTGQLAGNKG

-285 RKELNTIGF
+285 RKELNVLGF
-294 PDEQLLIGGLIVR
+294 PDEELMVGGLVVR
-307 TTLEKNAQLAAEAA
+307 TTLEKAAQTAAEAA
-321 VFNQAPKKAPDN
+321 VFRQAPKDAPAD

-348 VAMYGGKDYLQRQL
+348 VAMFGGKDYLERQL
-362 NDATQGITQA
+362 NDATQAITQA

-385 EQGISLSSLWNGNG
+385 EQGISLQSIWNGDG
-399 PLIFD
+399 PKIFD
-404 DFNGRPYEVSNYGNK
+404 DFIGRPYEVSNYGNK
-419 SFGDVSLLRAS
+419 SFGDVTLLAAS

-450 IEAARRAGIPDS
+450 IDAARRAGIPES
-462 VAMVASP
+462 VVMFPSP
-469 SVVLGVPSPRVIDV
+469 SVVLGVSSPRVIDV
-483 ANAYATF
+483 ANSFATF
-490 AANGVRSKPFL
+490 AANGVRAKPIL
-501 VKEVLG
+501 IKEVLG
-507 PNKGILY
+507 SNKGLLY

-522 VFDESVMADLN
+522 VFDESIMADLN

-539 VRAGTASSA
+539 VRAGTATSA
-548 LRGFGRP
+548 LRSFGRP
-555 AAGKTGTSQSN
+555 AAGKTGTSQQN
-566 ASAWFSGYTPQLA
+566 ASAWFTGYTPQLA
-579 TSIAFYRDDA
+579 TSIAFFRDDA

-606 FPARIWNAYM
+606 FPARIWSAYM
-616 KVALKGQP
+616 KVALRGEP
-624 KLDFLPP
+624 ELDFAAPSL
-631 ANIGGA
+631 IGGT
-637 EAFPIPNPV
+637 EQLPIPDP
-646 PTIAPVDAANWCST
+646 
-660 ADLEGVNKDLKEFCT
+660 
-675 KALKKYLVPTPSNG
+675 